1 MSRQKSVEEKPSVV
15 MIGAPLAF
23 FSTSLILIGV
33 VPSNVRFAGGLSKK
47 SVAVRGGD
55 GWGEAASGK
64 RSTPRVS
71 AARASAWRLTAA
83 PCYGSGPA
91 LRRWARG
98 GRVGWRLSVA

>member
-1 MSRQKSVEEKPSVV
+1 MSRQKSVAEKPSVV

-47 SVAVRGGD
+47 SVAVRGGE

-64 RSTPRVS
+64 RSTPRV
-71 AARASAWRLTAA
+71 RAGRGSAWRLTAA

-91 LRRWARG
+91 LGRGARG
-98 GRVGWRLSVA
+98 GRRGSS